1 MSEWEEKKLL
11 RIKTVEKTFFLMKKA
26 LMNVDNIKQLN
37 IHVIGVHEEEG
48 NNSQKFSKMNDNYEI
63 VHLSSSVK
71 TNLKKHE

>member
-1 MSEWEEKKLL
+1 
-11 RIKTVEKTFFLMKKA
+11 MKKA

-48 NNSQKFSKMNDNYEI
+48 NNGQKFSKMNDNYEI

>member
-1 MSEWEEKKLL
+1 
-11 RIKTVEKTFFLMKKA
+11 MKKA

-48 NNSQKFSKMNDNYEI
+48 NNSQKFSKMNDNNEI